1 MSNLFSSSSS
11 SVRSINSK
19 KPNSTGNIILG
30 VADIIGL
37 QDSISTGNSF
47 NSVSNTI
54 TYYVDSK
61 YVGAVNS
68 GSLLNPFTKIQDA
81 LNAIGTDDG
90 ATRGIYGE
98 PTSNSDI
105 HMYDTFSICIEHGI
119 YNVSCKSLYHLHKIY
134 KM

>member
-37 QDSISTGNSF
+37 QDSISAGNSF

-61 YVGAVNS
+61 YT
-68 GSLLNPFTKIQDA
+68 GSITNGSDSI
-81 LNAIGTDDG
+81 TDS
-90 ATRGIYGE
+90 IY
-98 PTSNSDI
+98 
-105 HMYDTFSICIEHGI
+105 
-119 YNVSCKSLYHLHKIY
+119 
-134 KM
+134 